1 MRLPNR
7 RIRTR
12 RLLGLALVALLATMS
27 AACGDDDDA
36 PSAAAGTET
45 GETIRLGFSAWPGW
59 FPWQVAEEAGLFDK
73 AGLDV
78 DLTYF
83 VGYLDSLNALATG
96 QLDANSQTLND
107 TISSVA
113 GGAKQRIVLVNDNST
128 GNDQIVVAPGINSV
142 ADLKGKRVGA
152 EEGTVDHYL
161 LLLGLDAAGLTQA
174 DVDFK
179 PLATDAA
186 AAAFAAGDLDAVG
199 VFAPFTTTAL
209 AREGSK
215 ALFTSADYPGA
226 IPDHLVFDAGFVAD
240 HPAEVQKLVDVWFE
254 TIDYIKANPAASVA
268 IMAKKA
274 EVSEQ
279 DYLTYDQGTTIFDLD
294 DNLAAFASGTASTNL
309 DFKAAEIADFLLQVG
324 LIEQVPDL
332 STLLDPTFVKAHK
345 PA

>member
-1 MRLPNR
+1 MRLSSRTGIR
-7 RIRTR
+7 RV
-12 RLLGLALVALLATMS
+12 LGLALVALLATIS
-27 AACGDDDDA
+27 AACGSDNDE
-36 PSAAAGTET
+36 PSAAGGTEA

-78 DLTYF
+78 DLKYF

-113 GGAKQRIVLVNDNST
+113 GGAKQRVVLVNDNST

-142 ADLKGKRVGA
+142 AELKGKRVGA

-161 LLLGLDAAGLTQA
+161 LLLGLDAAGLSQ
-174 DVDFK
+174 DDIDFK

-226 IPDHLVFDAGFVAD
+226 IPDHLVFDAGFVAE
-240 HPAEVQKLVDVWFE
+240 HATEVQKLVDVWFE

-279 DYLTYDQGTTIFDLD
+279 DYLTYDEGTTIFNLEQ
-294 DNLAAFASGTASTNL
+294 NLAAFTPGTGSTNL
-309 DFKAAEIADFLLQVG
+309 DFKATEIADFLLQVG

-332 STLLDPTFVKAHK
+332 TLLLDPTFVKAHK